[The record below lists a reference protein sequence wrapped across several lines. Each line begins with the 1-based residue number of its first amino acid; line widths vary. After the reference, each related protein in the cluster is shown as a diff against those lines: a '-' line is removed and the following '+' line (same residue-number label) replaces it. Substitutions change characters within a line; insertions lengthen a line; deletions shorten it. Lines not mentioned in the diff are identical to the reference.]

1 MADKAKTAFA
11 CFKGLYEFNVLP
23 FGLTAAPPVFQELM
37 NKVQADAQGQY
48 AIAFL
53 DDIVFS
59 KTHAE
64 HLQHL
69 KKVFEKL
76 KAARLKLKLSKCSFC
91 QNRVKY
97 LGHIISENGIEPDP
111 SKVQVIRELRP
122 PGTVKEV
129 RSFVGMASFYRRF
142 IDHFSEIVQPLT
154 NLSKKKN
161 VRFQWTDCHQSAFET
176 LKQKLPSTLVL

>member
-1 MADKAKTAFA
+1 MAEKDKAKTAFT

-37 NKVQADAQGQY
+37 NKVLAEAQGQY
-48 AIAFL
+48 AVAFL
-53 DDIVFS
+53 DDIIVFP

-76 KAARLKLKLSKCSFC
+76 KAAGLKLKLSKCPFC

-111 SKVQVIRELRP
+111 SKVEVIRVETPWDRQGSKIICRHGLFLQ
-122 PGTVKEV
+122 KIY
-129 RSFVGMASFYRRF
+129 RSF
-142 IDHFSEIVQPLT
+142 Q
-154 NLSKKKN
+154 
-161 VRFQWTDCHQSAFET
+161 
-176 LKQKLPSTLVL
+176 

>member
-1 MADKAKTAFA
+1 MVPKKDGSWRPCIDYRKINAIVSTQNSYPLPVAEDISSMMNGAKIFSCLDLKSGYWQIKMAEKDKAKTAFT

-37 NKVQADAQGQY
+37 NKVLAEAQRQY

-53 DDIVFS
+53 DDIIVFS

-69 KKVFEKL
+69 KKVFVKL
-76 KAARLKLKLSKCSFC
+76 KAAGLKLKLSKCSFC

-97 LGHIISENGIEPDP
+97 LGHIISENGIEP
-111 SKVQVIRELRP
+111 
-122 PGTVKEV
+122 EV
-129 RSFVGMASFYRRF
+129 ES
-142 IDHFSEIVQPLT
+142 
-154 NLSKKKN
+154 
-161 VRFQWTDCHQSAFET
+161 
-176 LKQKLPSTLVL
+176 QKWK